1 MKDGKRRLVDGEDKS
16 EHAGCEMDRVW
27 GKRGQKEERR
37 ENIGYRTERWKKDR
51 LEKREEEG

>member
-1 MKDGKRRLVDGEDKS
+1 MVDGEDKS

-37 ENIGYRTERWKKDR
+37 ENIGYRIERRKKDR